1 MVNTIK
7 FGYIGR
13 ISPEKGLDLILKAL
27 FDYKYTFKFEIFIAG
42 STDNSY
48 AKNLQ
53 SIYKEKNIHWIGWV
67 DNSNKEEFFKKIH
80 CILVISNCIENGPL
94 TMYEALYY
102 KKPLIITN
110 TPNIQNIIY
119 NNINGLL
126 SNYNDSYDLH
136 INIKKMYQILIE
148 GDNFFNYDIFK
159 VKNTGEYCNEIEK
172 IYKDIIND

>member
-1 MVNTIK
+1 MDNIIK

-13 ISPEKGLDLILKAL
+13 ITPEKGLDLILKAL
-27 FDYKYTFKFEIFIAG
+27 FDYKYTFEFEIYIAG
-42 STDNSY
+42 SIDSSY
-48 AKNLQ
+48 AKNLK
-53 SIYKEKNIHWIGWV
+53 STYKEKNIKWIGWV
-67 DNSNKEEFFKKIH
+67 DNRNKEDFFKKID

-119 NNINGLL
+119 DDKNGLL
-126 SNYNDSYDLH
+126 TKYNDHFDLH
-136 INIKKMYQILIE
+136 INIKKMFKIINE
-148 GDNFFNYDIFK
+148 NNKFFDYNIFK
-159 VKNTGEYCNEIEK
+159 VKNTSEYCNDIEK